1 MKKTGKMR
9 QFGKI
14 VWLCVMAVLVFSQVT
29 CYAEET
35 EIVFEEEEENPT
47 ISEEPEQT
55 IEVKEVEIGNYEKEL
70 KVDAVMNLTVTVLPS
85 DATDATVTYRSSNP
99 GIATVNSTGEVKGI
113 APGDAVIYVSAGS
126 ITREAPVRVK
136 IATTA
141 IQLNSDFRVMKPKET
156 FQIKAVVQPV
166 GAESGITYKSTND
179 NVATVSA
186 SGLVTAK
193 SCGNAAIIVA
203 NGEAHVSVS
212 VMVNENGV
220 VQDSVEQAEENSEK
234 PDAFPE
240 EVSVHQYAVISKAM
254 LKNLYETK
262 NVLTIRG
269 EGYTIYLDG
278 KDIVNYENELKT
290 ELWFQNE
297 ETGVSFVVNGG
308 NRLCG
313 KITIDLSDKVTDEK
327 YLYLYNEQKDKYQR
341 IAAGDMSEL
350 TIDTAGTYLLTAKPL
365 TGWKVNVILVV
376 AAVVVILIGVGVYI
390 GVKKQYW
397 FW

>member
-9 QFGKI
+9 RFGKI

-35 EIVFEEEEENPT
+35 EIVFEEEEENPI

-85 DATDATVTYRSSNP
+85 NATDTTVTYRSSNP

-156 FQIKAVVQPV
+156 FQIKAGVQPV

-179 NVATVSA
+179 NVAMVSA

-193 SCGNAAIIVA
+193 SCGNAAIIVT

-220 VQDSVEQAEENSEK
+220 VQDSMEQAEENSEK
-234 PDAFPE
+234 PDAFSE

-376 AAVVVILIGVGVYI
+376 AAVVAILIGVGVYI

>member
-1 MKKTGKMR
+1 MKRTGKVR
-9 QFGKI
+9 GFGKL
-14 VWLCVMAVLVFSQVT
+14 VWLCVIGMLAVSQMT
-29 CYAEET
+29 CYAKENETVPWEEG
-35 EIVFEEEEENPT
+35 ENPT

-85 DATDATVTYRSSNP
+85 NATDTTVTYRSSNP

-156 FQIKAVVQPV
+156 FQIKAVVRPV

-179 NVATVSA
+179 NVAMVSA

-193 SCGNAAIIVA
+193 SCGNAAIIVT

-220 VQDSVEQAEENSEK
+220 VQAAMEQAAENSEK
-234 PDAFPE
+234 PDAFPK
-240 EVSVHQYAVISKAM
+240 EVSVHQYTVISKAM

-297 ETGVSFVVNGG
+297 ENGVSFVVNGG

-365 TGWKVNVILVV
+365 TGWKVNVILV
-376 AAVVVILIGVGVYI
+376 ATAVVVILIGVGVYI